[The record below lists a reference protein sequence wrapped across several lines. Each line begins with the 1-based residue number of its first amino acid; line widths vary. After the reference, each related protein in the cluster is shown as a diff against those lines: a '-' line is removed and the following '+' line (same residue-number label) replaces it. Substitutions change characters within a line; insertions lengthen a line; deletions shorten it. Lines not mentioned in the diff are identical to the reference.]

1 MLIGIGPETGTNRE
15 LSSDD
20 KPIDLHSLV
29 WVFPT
34 YRWDSTYKDK
44 LIHRSLVM
52 TVHYHCNPLAEIVA
66 VLK

>member
-20 KPIDLHSLV
+20 KPIDLHS
-29 WVFPT
+29 VFPT
-34 YRWDSTYKDK
+34 YRWDSEYKDK
-44 LIHRSLVM
+44 LIHSSSVM
-52 TVHYHCNPLAEIVA
+52 TVHYHCNPLAVLVA